1 MLAEG
6 TKATHGFALTTE
18 PKTHSSISPFLNTL
32 FNSISLCLLE
42 TPWWLAMLA
51 LVITGPL
58 LGFYSVAAALL
69 MFGSVLSMTI
79 VSFGSSWRGAIWIPQ
94 DVPCAILAI
103 IVTQMVASAPL
114 LNSVSL
120 FMTVAVFIAIAT
132 ILAGIVFYC
141 LGYFR
146 LGNFVRYLPFPVVA
160 GFLGGTGWLL
170 LKAGVDVSLGEL
182 VTEGYWHLGAIIRWL
197 PALSLAVL
205 IWWLGSRITSPLL
218 LPGLVLAAIV
228 AFHQLMPLFG
238 QSGADVAAGGWMF
251 TALLPADGDAPGQ
264 DLGLS
269 SIASIEWS
277 LILTHSSGLLLLVM
291 GSIISMMLNNSGFEL
306 QVNDD
311 FDVNRDLRVT
321 GLANMA
327 GGLCGGWP
335 GYMSPASSWIN
346 ARQHQQLPFTG
357 FLVAVG
363 IAATIWFALPLLA
376 QVPLFVLGA
385 VVAYIGL
392 LFLVDWVINSYRRL
406 TRVEYLIVLAIVG
419 VIAVFGLAQ
428 GVILGLLLAVA
439 LFVVT
444 FSRLDVVRHQLT
456 GEHARSRVKRSA
468 AQREHLHATGPATRL
483 FQLQGYLFFGTAN
496 RLVES
501 VKQTTVAGECRY
513 ILLDFERVSG
523 FDSTAISSF
532 LKLYRHAAKIHASL
546 LFVSLDDATQQ
557 LLAQQLQTEHNAVH
571 YIGSLDDALE
581 WVEQQQLTAA
591 NLERDTV
598 GQKLQTYLQALSIA
612 PDACDSLLQHFE
624 KIELRA
630 GEYMIRQHETAT
642 ELFFIEQGTVT
653 AQLEKPDGSRLRLES
668 ITVGV
673 VGELAFYLG
682 NKRTAAVVCDNDVI
696 AYRLTREQLQ
706 GMTEQHPKDTVTLH
720 LVLAKL
726 LSERTSHLV
735 SQVAALQK

>member
-1 MLAEG
+1 M
-6 TKATHGFALTTE
+6 TTE
-18 PKTHSSISPFLNTL
+18 HTTHNKFSPLFNTL
-32 FNSISLCLLE
+32 FNSISLCLVE

-58 LGFYSVAAALL
+58 LGFYSVAATML
-69 MFGSVLSMTI
+69 MIGSVVAMTI

-103 IVTQMVASAPL
+103 IVAQMIASAAPQI
-114 LNSVSL
+114 NTASL
-120 FMTVAVFIAIAT
+120 FMTVVVFIAMAT
-132 ILAGIVFYC
+132 ILTGVLFYF

-182 VTEGYWHLGAIIRWL
+182 VSEGYWHFDAIIRWL
-197 PALSLAVL
+197 PALLLAVL
-205 IWWLGSRITSPLL
+205 IWWLSARITSPLL
-218 LPGLVLAAIV
+218 LPGLVLATIIV
-228 AFHQLMPLFG
+228 FHQLIALFG
-238 QSGADVAAGGWMF
+238 LSSADMASAGWMF
-251 TALLPADGDAPGQ
+251 TALLPGTEAARGPAVEW
-264 DLGLS
+264 S

-277 LILTHSSGLLLLVM
+277 LILTHSSGLLLLAA

-321 GLANMA
+321 GAANIA

-335 GYMSPASSWIN
+335 GYVSPASSWIN
-346 ARQHQQLPFTG
+346 ARQRQQLPFTG

-363 IAATIWFALPLLA
+363 VAATIWFALPLLA
-376 QVPLFVLGA
+376 QVPLFVLGS

-392 LFLVDWVINSYRRL
+392 LFVVDWVIDSYRRL
-406 TRVEYLIVLAIVG
+406 TRTEYLILLAIVA
-419 VIAVFGLAQ
+419 VIAMFGLAQ
-428 GVILGLLLAVA
+428 GVVLGLLLAVA

-456 GEHARSRVKRSA
+456 GTHARARVKRSS
-468 AQREHLHATGPATRL
+468 AQQEHLQATGSATQL

-496 RLVES
+496 RLVER
-501 VKQTTVAGECRY
+501 VKNTTANTECRFVV
-513 ILLDFERVSG
+513 LDFERVSG
-523 FDSTAISSF
+523 VDSTAISSF
-532 LKLYRHAAKIHASL
+532 LKLYRHAAKKHASL
-546 LFVSLDDATQQ
+546 LFVALDEATQH
-557 LLAQQLQTEHNAVH
+557 LLSQQLQADSGVVQ
-571 YIGSLDDALE
+571 YYASLDDALE
-581 WVEQQQLTAA
+581 WAEQQQLVAASLEHDTAG
-591 NLERDTV
+591 L
-598 GQKLQTYLQALSIA
+598 KLQTYLQALSIEPA
-612 PDACDSLLQHFE
+612 ASDSLLQRLDR
-624 KIELRA
+624 IELRA

-642 ELFFIEQGTVT
+642 ELFFIEQGSVT
-653 AQLEKPDGSRLRLES
+653 AQLEKPDGSRVRLET
-668 ITVGV
+668 INVGV

-682 NKRTAAVVCDNDVI
+682 NKRTAAVVCDNDVT
-696 AYRLTREQLQ
+696 AYRLTRERLKL
-706 GMTEQHPKDTVTLH
+706 MTEQHPKDTVTLH